1 MHIPEHD
8 PESREARRLPA
19 DRVKGLLEWAYR
31 ISIRVGFAKLLIGIV
46 LAAIVI
52 AVALAVPIW
61 GYFYG
66 VPANQ
71 VVVVTVTVALFTA
84 TPLGYFLVY
93 VIMKEEATRQ
103 ELFESNEVLR
113 KEREV
118 QSDTLKELRIAR
130 DSARAANDAK
140 TQFLANMSHEL
151 RTPLNAVIGF
161 SEVIA
166 KEIRG
171 QVGNPEYVSYA
182 EAINESGTHLL
193 ELINDILDV
202 ARIEVGGY
210 KLNEEV
216 VDVAT
221 IAASSLRLIEPRA
234 RGARMELRS
243 EVAEDLPMLRCD
255 PRAVK
260 QMLLNLLANA
270 VTFTPPEGRIT
281 LAARRRPQGG
291 LVLEVTDTGIGM
303 SEEEIPYAMARFSQV
318 EDSYAKE
325 HQGVGLGLTLTNDLI
340 RLHGGS
346 LSIASKLD
354 VGTTVS
360 LSFPPERCDDA
371 ESACPGTTAT
381 AAL

>member
-1 MHIPEHD
+1 MHVIEHD
-8 PESREARRLPA
+8 PESREAPRQPA
-19 DRVKGLLEWAYR
+19 ARVEGLLEWAYR
-31 ISIRVGFAKLLIGIV
+31 ISIRLGFTKLLVGIV

-61 GYFYG
+61 DYFYG
-66 VPANQ
+66 VPADQ
-71 VVVVTVTVALFTA
+71 VVVVTMTVALFTA
-84 TPLGYFLVY
+84 TPLGCFLVY

-103 ELFESNEVLR
+103 ELFESNEIL
-113 KEREV
+113 KNEREV
-118 QSDTLKELRIAR
+118 QIDTLKELRVAR
-130 DSARAANDAK
+130 DKARAANDAK

-171 QVGNPEYVSYA
+171 PAGNPEYVTYA

-216 VDVAT
+216 VGVAA

-234 RGARMELRS
+234 RSAGLELRS
-243 EVAEDLPMLRCD
+243 EIEDDLPELRCD

-270 VTFTPPEGRIT
+270 VTFTPPEGSIT

-291 LVLEVTDTGIGM
+291 LLVQVTDTGIGM

-318 EDSYAKE
+318 EDSWAKE

-346 LSIASKLD
+346 LSISSKLD

-360 LSFPPERCDDA
+360 LIFPPERCGDF
-371 ESACPGTTAT
+371 ESARRGTTAR
-381 AAL
+381 AAR